1 MYTMHESSL
10 YTEVHADCVILYCL
24 LKSFYI
30 SLYLAHY
37 TSDSIFVSAV
47 QPVISSCYLL
57 FSVSYLTEECREVT
71 FMNVHFMNA

>member
-30 SLYLAHY
+30 SLY

-47 QPVISSCYLL
+47 QSVISSCYLL
-57 FSVSYLTEECREVT
+57 FSVSFLTEECREVL
-71 FMNVHFMNA
+71 HFMNA